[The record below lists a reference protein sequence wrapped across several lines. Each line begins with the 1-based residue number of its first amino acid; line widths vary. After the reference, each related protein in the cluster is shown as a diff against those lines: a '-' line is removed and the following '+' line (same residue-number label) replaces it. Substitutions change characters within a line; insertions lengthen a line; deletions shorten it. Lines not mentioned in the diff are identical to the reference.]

1 MTGKLFDEYCAA
13 MNMKFGQRRRATGH
27 NAVLTLDN
35 ASSHT
40 VPPLAKERAYQ
51 NLRGFEMS
59 RTIFIFY
66 PKNEDSIAH
75 FKTSRFL
82 IRPLLRKRW
91 HRVGGGVVKR

>member
-51 NLRGFEMS
+51 ETRGFEMS
-59 RTIFIFY
+59 DTIFVFRVE
-66 PKNEDSIAH
+66 NEDSTAH
-75 FKTSRFL
+75 FKPPEIL
-82 IRPLLRKRW
+82 
-91 HRVGGGVVKR
+91 